1 MLHTNDML
9 GRGFMRKL
17 FHFCITKRKKGDD
30 SMMTKPR
37 NRGAFVIKTGMFN
50 KFVKESINK
59 KDVDRIYSAA
69 SRFEKNIEDR
79 KNK

>member
-1 MLHTNDML
+1 
-9 GRGFMRKL
+9 MRKL
-17 FHFCITKRKKGDD
+17 FGFCNAKRKKGDD

-37 NRGAFVIKTGMFN
+37 NRGAFVVKTNMFN
-50 KFVKESINK
+50 QFVKESIDK

-69 SRFEKNIEDR
+69 SRFEKNIEVR